1 MSLAVLDCEQ
11 VADRIL
17 YKHCQTAGSH
27 ILPIHANMLTGVLL
41 CFLWQ
46 ENLNANHKWQKRWEL
61 DSFNIY
67 FFPFLKNILTIC
79 FPVRLFWLLGLS
91 VGNMFYVFSDE
102 GITLLQP
109 SECEIRRHLKRT
121 ERIVATYVSACE
133 FNNGLNSIRRKYTKS
148 AH

>member
-27 ILPIHANMLTGVLL
+27 ILPIYANMLTGILL
-41 CFLWQ
+41 CLLWQ

-67 FFPFLKNILTIC
+67 FLLSLK
-79 FPVRLFWLLGLS
+79 VFWQ
-91 VGNMFYVFSDE
+91 YVF
-102 GITLLQP
+102 L
-109 SECEIRRHLKRT
+109 
-121 ERIVATYVSACE
+121 SARLD
-133 FNNGLNSIRRKYTKS
+133 F
-148 AH
+148 